1 MARLRAFKANQGKV
15 IDFLRKQK
23 QEEKLYKVTKK
34 LIKQTQIGIK
44 SGTREKIGN
53 IEVFNNGKITWEYKV
68 LKALV

>member
-34 LIKQTQIGIK
+34 LIIDTI
-44 SGTREKIGN
+44 
-53 IEVFNNGKITWEYKV
+53 
-68 LKALV
+68 